1 MHIMA
6 DKQELRDRMLA
17 DVKANIE
24 AARELH
30 RRIVATR
37 DARRIKD
44 GKGDH
49 AATPQPGSA
58 PHG

>member
-1 MHIMA
+1 MHTMA

-37 DARRIKD
+37 DARRTKD

-49 AATPQPGSA
+49 ASPRQ
-58 PHG
+58 